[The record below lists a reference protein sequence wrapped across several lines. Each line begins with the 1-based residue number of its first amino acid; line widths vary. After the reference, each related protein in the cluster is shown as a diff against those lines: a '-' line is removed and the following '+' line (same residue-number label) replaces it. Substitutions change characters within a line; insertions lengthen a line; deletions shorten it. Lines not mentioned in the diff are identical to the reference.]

1 MPAVDYVGAMSGSW
15 VMWDERYTAYDFGPG
30 HPMHPSRL
38 DLTYRLAGALGLLDH
53 DDVTVQPVEPAR
65 MADLLSI
72 HSLDHVNEVRKVS
85 AEPNLARGRHG
96 VGTEDTPAFA
106 GMHEASSYGVGGTL
120 AACEAV
126 WSGRARRAVNIAGG
140 MHHAMPEA
148 SAGFCVYND
157 IAVGIKRMLDS
168 GAERVVYLDLDVHH
182 GDGVERAF
190 WNDPRVLT
198 ISIHESGRA
207 LFPGTGFPGDT
218 GGPKAQDS
226 AVNVALPP
234 GTGDEGWLRAYQ
246 AVVPTVVRAF
256 NPQVVV
262 SQHGCDCH
270 YADPLAHLTVSM
282 DAIAVACG
290 WVADLADDTAEG
302 RWVSLGGGG
311 YELVDV
317 VPRAWAHLIGV
328 VTGRPVDPATP
339 VPQAWREHVLEV
351 YGREAPELMGDRGG
365 RPIRFGAWEDGYRPE
380 DPVDSAIM
388 ATRRAVFPGW
398 GLDPYFD

>member
-1 MPAVDYVGAMSGSW
+1 MDYLGAMSGSW

-38 DLTYRLAGALGLLDH
+38 DLTHRLSTELGLLDH
-53 DDVTVQPVEPAR
+53 DDVVVRSVEPATE
-65 MADLLSI
+65 ADLLTV
-72 HSLDHVNEVRKVS
+72 HTPDHVAEVKRVS
-85 AEPNLARGRHG
+85 ADPGLARGRHG
-96 VGTEDTPAFA
+96 VGTDDTPAFA
-106 GMHEASSYGVGGTL
+106 GMHEASLFGVGGTL

-126 WSGRARRAVNIAGG
+126 WSGQTRRAVNIAGG
-140 MHHAMPEA
+140 MHHAMPES

-157 IAVGIKRMLDS
+157 INVGIRRMLDQ

-182 GDGVERAF
+182 GDGVERCF

-198 ISIHESGRA
+198 VSIHECGRA

-246 AVVPTVVRAF
+246 AVVPAVVRAF
-256 NPQVVV
+256 RPEVIV

-270 YADPLAHLTVSM
+270 YADPLAHLSVSM
-282 DAIAVACG
+282 DAIAVSCG
-290 WVADLADDTAEG
+290 WVAELADDTADG

-317 VPRAWAHLIGV
+317 VPRAWTHLIGV

-339 VPQAWREHVLEV
+339 VPQAWREHVNDF
-351 YGREAPELMGDRGG
+351 YGQEGPELMGDRGG
-365 RPIRFGAWEDGYRPE
+365 RPIRFGRWEEGYQPE

>member
-1 MPAVDYVGAMSGSW
+1 MTVSW

-38 DLTYRLAGALGLLDH
+38 DLTHRLASALGLLDH
-53 DDVTVQPVEPAR
+53 DDVVVAPVRVATDEE
-65 MADLLSI
+65 LQTI
-72 HSLDHVNEVRKVS
+72 HSASMIEAVRAAS
-85 AEPNLARGRHG
+85 ADPASATGRHG

-106 GMHEASSYGVGGTL
+106 GMHESSALAVGGTI

-126 WSGRARRAVNIAGG
+126 WSGEARTAVNIAGG
-140 MHHAMPEA
+140 LHHAMPTTA
-148 SAGFCVYND
+148 AGFCVYND
-157 IAVGIKRMLDS
+157 ISVGIHRLLEL

-182 GDGVERAF
+182 GDGVERSF
-190 WNDPRVLT
+190 WNDDRVMT
-198 ISIHESGRA
+198 ISIHETGRA

-218 GGPKAQDS
+218 GGPRAQDS

-234 GTGDEGWLRAYQ
+234 GTGDEGWLRAYR

-256 NPQVVV
+256 RPDIIV

-270 YADPLAHLTVSM
+270 YADPLAHLSVSM
-282 DAIAVACG
+282 EAMVTATE
-290 WVADLADDTAEG
+290 WVRELAETTAQG
-302 RWVSLGGGG
+302 RWVALGGGG

-317 VPRAWAHLIGV
+317 VPRAWAHLIGI
-328 VTGRPVDPATP
+328 VTGRPVDPTTP
-339 VPQAWREHVLEV
+339 VPAAWLEHVREH

-365 RPIRFGAWEDGYRPE
+365 RPIRYGEWADGYLPE
-380 DPVDSAIM
+380 DSVDSAIM
-388 ATRRAVFPGW
+388 ATRRSVFPGW

>member
-1 MPAVDYVGAMSGSW
+1 MSGSW

-38 DLTYRLAGALGLLDH
+38 DLTYRLACALGLLDH

-85 AEPNLARGRHG
+85 ADPSLARGRHG

-120 AACEAV
+120 SACEAV
-126 WSGRARRAVNIAGG
+126 WSGRTRRAVNIAGG
-140 MHHAMPEA
+140 MHHAMPES

-198 ISIHESGRA
+198 VSIHESGRA
-207 LFPGTGFPGDT
+207 LYPGTGFPGDT

-339 VPQAWREHVLEV
+339 VPLSWREHVLEV
-351 YGREAPELMGDRGG
+351 YGRETPELMGDRGG
-365 RPIRFGAWEDGYRPE
+365 RPIRFGAWEEGYRPE